1 MGLGALSMLLPAP
14 VSDASAALIELDPPL
29 ARILRYKLLI
39 HEEPN
44 ALSKNSGFFKYDDI
58 ISLPKLM
65 HVENIFKKKVGWY
78 QISDTEYIE
87 AAWVQPVFNRINA
100 IPKDPIPE
108 GGALGEIT
116 VPFVHVYFEPNRI
129 NVNRTF

>member
-14 VSDASAALIELDPPL
+14 ISDASAALIDLDPPL

-58 ISLPKLM
+58 ISLPKLI

-78 QISDTEYIE
+78 KISDTEYIE
-87 AAWVQPVFNRINA
+87 AAWVQPVFNRLNA

-108 GGALGEIT
+108 GGTL
-116 VPFVHVYFEPNRI
+116 
-129 NVNRTF
+129 